1 MTRGDVKLT
10 ASDGF
15 KLGGYRADPA
25 GAPKAAIVVI
35 QEIFGVNHHIRSVC
49 DRLAAAG
56 YVAIAPSIFDR
67 IEPNFQC
74 GYSPDEVA
82 NARKFVG
89 NPDWAA
95 MLLDTQAAIDAVK
108 AVGPVGIVG
117 FCLGGSIAYVAATKL
132 SGLSAAVGYYGGAVV
147 RFADDKPKAA
157 IVVIQEIFGVNHHI
171 RSVCDRLAAEG
182 YVAIAPAIF
191 DRIQPDFQCGY
202 SPDEIANARKFIAN
216 PDWTAMLRDTQAAID
231 AVKDVGAV
239 GIIGF
244 CLGGSIAYAAA
255 TKLTGLSAAVGY
267 YGGAVVRFADDK
279 PQVPTQLH
287 FGEKDAGIPLTDVET
302 IKSKR
307 PEVEV
312 HIYPGAQHGFH
323 CDERASY
330 DKASSDIAWPR
341 SLEFFAKHLK

>member
-1 MTRGDVKLT
+1 MGQDIKLT

-49 DRLAAAG
+49 DRLAGEG

-67 IEPNFQC
+67 IEPNFTS

-82 NARKFVG
+82 NARKFVA

-95 MLLDTQAAIDAVK
+95 ML
-108 AVGPVGIVG
+108 
-117 FCLGGSIAYVAATKL
+117 
-132 SGLSAAVGYYGGAVV
+132 
-147 RFADDKPKAA
+147 
-157 IVVIQEIFGVNHHI
+157 
-171 RSVCDRLAAEG
+171 
-182 YVAIAPAIF
+182 
-191 DRIQPDFQCGY
+191 
-202 SPDEIANARKFIAN
+202 
-216 PDWTAMLRDTQAAID
+216 RDTEAAID
-231 AVKDVGAV
+231 AVKDVGPV

-255 TKLTGLSAAVGY
+255 TKLSGLSAAIGY

-279 PQVPTQLH
+279 PKVPTQLH
-287 FGEKDAGIPLTDVET
+287 FGEKDAGIPLTDVEA
-302 IKSKR
+302 IKAKR

-312 HIYPGAQHGFH
+312 HTYPGAQHGFH

-330 DKASSDIAWPR
+330 DKTSADSAWPR
-341 SLEFFAKHLK
+341 SLDFFAKHLKK